1 MNKALVLTVLL
12 GVAALAGVL
21 YTTQQKSGSFLRTT
35 DYKYKNE
42 FLRFSTKYGKTYGT
56 DEGFF
61 RYTTY
66 AANMDIVAA

>member
-21 YTTQQKSGSFLRTT
+21 YSTKGNSTSFLRSG

-42 FLRFSTKYGKTYGT
+42 FLKYKMHFGKTYGT

-61 RYTTY
+61 RYESY
-66 AANMDIVAA
+66 AANY